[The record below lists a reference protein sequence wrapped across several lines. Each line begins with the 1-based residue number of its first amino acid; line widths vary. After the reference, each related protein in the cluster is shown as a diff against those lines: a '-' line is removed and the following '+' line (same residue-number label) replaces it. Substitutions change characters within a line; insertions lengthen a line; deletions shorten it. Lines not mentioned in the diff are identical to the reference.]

1 MHFWLI
7 FVCVFVILF
16 RFSFWK
22 SFEVEKQEVIELPV
36 QTNYVPYVNAVDES
50 HRSTPPPLINKFDT
64 QPDDAPE
71 MNSQDLDV
79 RFGADDE

>member
-1 MHFWLI
+1 M
-7 FVCVFVILF
+7 ILF
-16 RFSFWK
+16 RLSFSK

-36 QTNYVPYVNAVDES
+36 QTNHVPYVNTVDEN

-64 QPDDAPE
+64 QQDDTPE
-71 MNSQDLDV
+71 MNSQELDV